1 MARGPRISVEERR
14 LQYAAGV
21 SLPGKL
27 KQIFTPVQLAVLG
40 VVEQKARD
48 GVFNGG
54 LALAA
59 GPVAVSKATALAAI
73 RLGVELGLIS
83 YEPGQGP
90 KPAIVRLL
98 WVNQAE
104 GLS

>member
-1 MARGPRISVEERR
+1 MPRGTRISVEERR
-14 LQYAAGV
+14 LHYAVGV

-73 RLGVELGLIS
+73 KLGVELGLVS